1 MKASDRDSDRR
12 KQKDSFDI
20 STEDEFGRISS
31 EIQEMFESF
40 RFIEM
45 LEEIRRNEFRA
56 NNWFAYN
63 FIIKTPTLKEPMS
76 QKFDLYPAKITQ
88 KTAKKSKEDRSSYDV
103 IKGDNEVT
111 ITIDMPDTKK
121 EEIDLRITKDT
132 IELMPNNPKGK
143 YHRLINL
150 PCNVKSKTA
159 TFTYRNG
166 ILDIVIMREKEE
178 KEE

>member
-1 MKASDRDSDRR
+1 MKASDRNSDRR
-12 KQKDSFDI
+12 KQKNSFDI
-20 STEDEFGRISS
+20 FAEDKVESLSS
-31 EIQEMFESF
+31 EIQNIFESF
-40 RFIEM
+40 RLIEM

-63 FIIKTPTLKEPMS
+63 FITRSLPVEEPIS
-76 QKFDLYPAKITQ
+76 QKFETYPLKITQ
-88 KTAKKSKEDRSSYDV
+88 KTTKKSKEDRLSFD
-103 IKGDNEVT
+103 IITDDNEVT

-121 EEIDLRITKDT
+121 ENIDLRITKDT
-132 IELMPNNPKGK
+132 IEIMPNNPEGK

-166 ILDIVIMREKEE
+166 ILDIIIKREKEE
-178 KEE
+178 KE

>member
-1 MKASDRDSDRR
+1 MKMSDRNSDKR
-12 KQKDSFDI
+12 KQKNSFDI
-20 STEDEFGRISS
+20 FADDKVDSLSR
-31 EIQEMFESF
+31 EIQNMFESL
-40 RFIEM
+40 RLIEM

-63 FIIKTPTLKEPMS
+63 YIIKASPVEEQMT
-76 QKFDLYPAKITQ
+76 QKFESCPL
-88 KTAKKSKEDRSSYDV
+88 KTTEKSKEDRPPFD
-103 IKGDNEVT
+103 IITDDNEVT

-121 EEIDLRITKDT
+121 ENIGLWITRDAIEII
-132 IELMPNNPKGK
+132 PNNPEGK

-166 ILDIVIMREKEE
+166 ILDIIIKREKEE
-178 KEE
+178 K

>member
-1 MKASDRDSDRR
+1 MKMSDRNSDKR
-12 KQKDSFDI
+12 KQKNSFDI
-20 STEDEFGRISS
+20 FADDKVDSLSR
-31 EIQEMFESF
+31 EIQNMFESL
-40 RFIEM
+40 RLIEM

-63 FIIKTPTLKEPMS
+63 FIIKTPAIEEPMS
-76 QKFDLYPAKITQ
+76 QKFEAYPLKITQ
-88 KTAKKSKEDRSSYDV
+88 KTTKKSKEDRSSFD
-103 IKGDNEVT
+103 IIMDDNEVT

-121 EEIDLRITKDT
+121 ENLDILITKDT
-132 IELMPNNPKGK
+132 IEIIPNNPDEK

-166 ILDIVIMREKEE
+166 ILDIIIKREKEE

>member
-1 MKASDRDSDRR
+1 MKASDKNSDKR
-12 KQKDSFDI
+12 KRKNSFDI
-20 STEDEFGRISS
+20 LTDDKVESLSGEL
-31 EIQEMFESF
+31 QNMFESL
-40 RFIEM
+40 RLIEM

-63 FIIKTPTLKEPMS
+63 FIIKTSPIKEPIS
-76 QKFDLYPAKITQ
+76 QKFESYPLKITQ
-88 KTAKKSKEDRSSYDV
+88 KTTKKSKEDRLSFDIVRS
-103 IKGDNEVT
+103 DNEVT

-121 EEIDLRITKDT
+121 ENIDLWITKDT
-132 IELMPNNPKGK
+132 IEIMPNIPEGK

-166 ILDIVIMREKEE
+166 ILDIIIKREKEE
-178 KEE
+178 

>member
-1 MKASDRDSDRR
+1 MRASDRDSDRQ
-12 KQKDSFDI
+12 KQKKSFDI
-20 STEDEFGRISS
+20 FSEDKVENISS
-31 EIQEMFESF
+31 EIQKMYESF
-40 RFIEM
+40 RLIEM

-63 FIIKTPTLKEPMS
+63 FIIKTPTLEEPMS

-88 KTAKKSKEDRSSYDV
+88 KTAKKSKEDKSSYDV
-103 IKGDNEVT
+103 IKGDSEVT